1 MWEAFRGLSILVTSI
16 RINKVICFKQKSE
29 DGEKGEE
36 ELFESHR
43 MESKIVR
50 SYHDYSVWYWV
61 LIVICSKPLLFASWW
76 T

>member
-16 RINKVICFKQKSE
+16 RINKVFCFKQKRE
-29 DGEKGEE
+29 DGEKKGEE

-50 SYHDYSVWYWV
+50 SYHDLLSLV
-61 LIVICSKPLLFASWW
+61 LGSNCYL
-76 T
+76 